1 MAACDSAGGE
11 GRKRSSKLDG
21 ARERVGAALA
31 DISTVSL
38 VSATHEATTALI
50 AKATQTDADVRP
62 VDARRCG
69 HCRSALI
76 LT

>member
-1 MAACDSAGGE
+1 
-11 GRKRSSKLDG
+11 
-21 ARERVGAALA
+21 LA

-38 VSATHEATTALI
+38 GSATHEATTALT
-50 AKATQTDADVRP
+50 ANAAQASADMRP